1 MAMEGSDYGS
11 AHLPSPALV
20 VFSQAANGLS
30 EALRIQ
36 RPFHSQI
43 QDAKD
48 LHHLSLVG
56 SYGAHLL
63 HGFPPHFLHP
73 TVTSASSASNP
84 FSSSGGAFVKP
95 FPSNLPLPSA
105 FAPPTKCVGLG
116 LEQGILFSGSESFR
130 TDSSSP
136 ACTSLSPPV
145 KEESLE
151 AHTSEEGDRDRIC
164 SPERSPEAPGFRPPK
179 TNGAEPINLHMDTS
193 GHSLYRFPFYNSFK
207 NFHQHQSAIKKVTTS
222 IGTPPSNSCPVCG
235 VHLLSNELETH
246 FLAELDRLYKLSS
259 GPERQRIRA
268 SFNMNS
274 GMHMNNGLIQGPDS
288 RWETFQRI
296 RTNRQG
302 RLRAKTRKRKGDSE
316 SEYPEHIRNSQC
328 QSCPVCHGRLQRTP
342 EEIAQHVEDC
352 LRKSGQ
358 SRCEEEDETVD
369 VESYGDETAS
379 SAMNL
384 AASQNNNN
392 ITKMDTIRPTMRP
405 MPFTSSSASMPTE
418 DHLITSRNSIWQQHT
433 KHAQHRLGSSPP
445 SMSAPSLSLVNSM
458 PAMGCGPPTM
468 FPSSNESG
476 ATPTSSDQINEYDRS
491 VESPNRLIV
500 QERNRIVDLQ
510 KTNSRDLKN
519 GAETTQH
526 NNNNNCDNDNDEE
539 VIVTHDEGECPTA
552 KKMPSTKDL
561 KRNDKNSAEEA
572 VSSMEIDS
580 SANDLTNHKALI
592 TSPDSYVST
601 TNEPTEPA
609 SRAQVLE
616 ELRARI
622 RELEGSPLKLRGHDE
637 ESHYKCYI

>member
-1 MAMEGSDYGS
+1 MAMEGSEYGS

-73 TVTSASSASNP
+73 TVTSASSVSNP

-151 AHTSEEGDRDRIC
+151 AQTSEEGDRDRIC

-207 NFHQHQSAIKKVTTS
+207 NFHQHQSAIKKVTN

-235 VHLLSNELETH
+235 VHLLANELETH

-268 SFNMNS
+268 SFNMNNT
-274 GMHMNNGLIQGPDS
+274 MHMSNGLIQGPDS

-358 SRCEEEDETVD
+358 SRSEEEDETVD

-384 AASQNNNN
+384 AAAQNNNNNNNN
-392 ITKMDTIRPTMRP
+392 ITKMDSIRSTMRS
-405 MPFTSSSASMPTE
+405 MPFTSSGGGMPSE
-418 DHLITSRNSIWQQHT
+418 EHMITSRNSIWQQHT
-433 KHAQHRLGSSPP
+433 KHRMGPSPP
-445 SMSAPSLSLVNSM
+445 SMGAPNLVNSM
-458 PAMGCGPPTM
+458 PAIGCGPPPTM
-468 FPSSNESG
+468 FPVSESG
-476 ATPTSSDQINEYDRS
+476 APTSSDQINEYVDRTS
-491 VESPNRLIV
+491 ESPNARMST
-500 QERNRIVDLQ
+500 QDRNRITVIGGGDMS
-510 KTNSRDLKN
+510 KGSGRDLKN
-519 GAETTQH
+519 GGAETTH
-526 NNNNNCDNDNDEE
+526 NTCDNDNDEE
-539 VIVTHDEGECPTA
+539 VIVTNDEDECP
-552 KKMPSTKDL
+552 KKMQPSTKDL

-580 SANDLTNHKALI
+580 SANDLSNHKALI

-622 RELEGSPLKLRGHDE
+622 RELEGSPLKLRGHE
-637 ESHYKCYI
+637 EEHYKCYI